1 MCGVRCTVCSK
12 ARRSDQI
19 RKLIE
24 EKRIVSTLQGFSR
37 FSGLIGSVMR

>member
-24 EKRIVSTLQGFSR
+24 EKRIVSTLHRDFQGF
-37 FSGLIGSVMR
+37 LD